1 MNGTPEFSL
10 NGEAPSGLLRTL
22 NAIALLYPALLV
34 IAFYGTWCSAWLSL
48 GHPPRASLDDP
59 AETLGA
65 IYWVSG
71 IVVLLMPMGAAMAVA
86 SMAGR
91 FIFGGFSKITGIVF
105 AVFNVALWI
114 GAIVLLRT
122 DPIGVVNWW
131 FD

>member
-1 MNGTPEFSL
+1 MKGIPEFSPY
-10 NGEAPSGLLRTL
+10 GEASSGLLRTL
-22 NAIALLYPALLV
+22 NAVALLYPALLV
-34 IAFYGTWCSAWLSL
+34 TAFYGTWFSAWLSL

-71 IVVLLMPMGAAMAVA
+71 IVVLLMPMGAAVAVA

-91 FIFGGFSKITGIVF
+91 FVFGGCSKSTGIVF
-105 AVFNVALWI
+105 GVFNVALWI
-114 GAIVLLRT
+114 GAIVLLRS